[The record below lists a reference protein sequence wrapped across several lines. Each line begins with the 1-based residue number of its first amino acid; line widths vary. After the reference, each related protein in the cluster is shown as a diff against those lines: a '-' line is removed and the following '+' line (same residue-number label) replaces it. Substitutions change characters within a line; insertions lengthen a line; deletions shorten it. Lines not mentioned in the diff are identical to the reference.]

1 MDDTVLWFA
10 IDNILCKLTWLS
22 IFNCILYWYFIK
34 HCTVKYPQHMN
45 LINLSLCVAKILL
58 LLFWEINLNFNWWGL
73 KQNHELYMDF
83 KNNITRALFKT
94 LDKVERISLPDL
106 CKLTLCMPS
115 CRTKYSNFYGC
126 NRKISFT
133 VFCNLFICQRRKSN
147 LLLHF
152 NSSAQREAFFT
163 LFPALST
170 VLSQI
175 CRP

>member
-1 MDDTVLWFA
+1 
-10 IDNILCKLTWLS
+10 
-22 IFNCILYWYFIK
+22 
-34 HCTVKYPQHMN
+34 
-45 LINLSLCVAKILL
+45 
-58 LLFWEINLNFNWWGL
+58 
-73 KQNHELYMDF
+73 MDF

-94 LDKVERISLPDL
+94 LDKVERTSLPEL
-106 CKLTLCMPS
+106 CKLTLLMPS

-163 LFPALST
+163 LFPAWST
-170 VLSQI
+170 VLSF
-175 CRP
+175 CRPQIKIIVVSVFPPCPPAHSAIDFSALFLLVTNLNYCMLDMYVTFLIIPTDFLLPLSGKFI